1 MVTLP
6 RVPVERHEIGIDVDV
21 LFGAVPNRRL
31 DASLDAVAR
40 QQESHGIRRGLMC
53 SLRGALFDV
62 CSGND
67 ETCKATE
74 QQPRFVPV
82 GTVDIRDALG
92 AEDEIARLAEAGTK
106 LLRLFPPEQWAEA
119 VSPGLAHIVDTAVAH
134 DLVLLTSG
142 DFSQFWRPFAG
153 RGARVCFL
161 DVHAYRVSDF
171 VVMARQEPGFVA
183 STRMLVGPDSIE
195 RIAGEVGA
203 HHLAYGSRT
212 PMHDVMPSAL
222 RLRMAG
228 LTKQE
233 WQQVSCGTAQQW
245 LGEEL

>member
-6 RVPVERHEIGIDVDV
+6 PLPAERHEIGIDVDV
-21 LFGAVPNRRL
+21 LFGAVPHRQL
-31 DASLDAVAR
+31 DASLDAVAK
-40 QQESHGIRRGLMC
+40 QQERHGIRRGLLC

-67 ETCKATE
+67 ETRKAVE
-74 QQPRFVPV
+74 QQQRFVQV
-82 GTVDIRDALG
+82 GSVDIRDALG
-92 AEDEIARLAEAGTK
+92 AEDEIGRLAESGVRI
-106 LLRLFPPEQWAEA
+106 LRLFPPEQWVEPC
-119 VSPGLAHIVDTAVAH
+119 SPGLAAVVDTAVGH
-134 DLVLLTSG
+134 DMVLLTSG
-142 DFSQFWRPFAG
+142 DFSQFWRPFAD

-161 DVHAYRVSDF
+161 DVHAYRVADF
-171 VVMARQEPGFVA
+171 VVTARREPGFVA

-203 HHLAYGSRT
+203 QHLAYGSRT
-212 PMHDVMPSAL
+212 PLHDVMPSAL

-233 WQQVSCGTAQQW
+233 WKQVTGGTAGSW